1 MKLLKIILAFS
12 LPLFLI
18 LGCKKSDDSSTS
30 STTSTTSTA
39 SCTADTTSTTLT
51 ASSSCLD
58 GFYTHPKEADFT
70 DFKISSPLPTCFT
83 DEYARRKDMGDQYL
97 QILGSVSIVGES
109 SEQICDITRVGHAL
123 FGFVDS
129 DADGKV
135 DDENLWNTYAPS
147 LNSKDNRLVLY
158 VAKEKQNYKKFDSDS
173 PSVYSQAFSTAS
185 NGEVLKFRTVL
196 EELFHFLQNVLWR
209 VYYKTNF
216 GFEENPASIVDAAA
230 AKALQ
235 DKHYVYDPD
244 CTSTKS
250 CLVTEFFFCVMTD
263 LMTGWPDSTVPAN
276 TEWTLK
282 GQTTTIQTEYK
293 DMVEMVTTRQN
304 NGTMP
309 KKWPGG

>member
-58 GFYTHPKEADFT
+58 GFYTHPKAADFT

-109 SEQICDITRVGHAL
+109 SEQICDMTRVGHAL
-123 FGFVDS
+123 LGFVDS

-244 CTSTKS
+244 CTSEKS
-250 CLVTEFFFCVMTD
+250 CLDGILFLCDDGLDDGVAGFNSPSQYRVD
-263 LMTGWPDSTVPAN
+263 
-276 TEWTLK
+276 
-282 GQTTTIQTEYK
+282 
-293 DMVEMVTTRQN
+293 VERPN
-304 NGTMP
+304 NDNPNRVQGH
-309 KKWPGG
+309 GGNGDD